1 MISCH
6 WCFASTLT
14 FIQME
19 FEITKLARNFLD
31 AKYLSA
37 HIIWIR
43 HATTPSAHQQPDRQP
58 NHNHHHHHRYFPVF
72 GVVFF
77 STIWHFGQF
86 LLISEHF
93 LYILRSIVHADFWL
107 LLFCIIFSA
116 SLPEISIF
124 KTFTLVVRTIQ
135 HKPLTE
141 TLRFLSAFSFEFYE
155 FRLQKLFFS
164 PFVVL
169 LSIEA
174 KKSFVAFLVVFLVN
188 RKSKQNLVAMWVNMK
203 LVLFLSF
210 WNCYYDAWVDKKHL

>member
-1 MISCH
+1 MLLIDLDVYSNGIWNYKARAELPRCEIFVCPHHLNSSCH
-6 WCFASTLT
+6 DSISSSATRSATQPQSQSSSSSSSLLSSFWC
-14 FIQME
+14 
-19 FEITKLARNFLD
+19 
-31 AKYLSA
+31 
-37 HIIWIR
+37 
-43 HATTPSAHQQPDRQP
+43 
-58 NHNHHHHHRYFPVF
+58 
-72 GVVFF
+72 VFF
-77 STIWHFGQF
+77 LLTIWHFGQF

-124 KTFTLVVRTIQ
+124 KTFTLLVRTIQ

-169 LSIEA
+169 FSIEA
-174 KKSFVAFLVVFLVN
+174 KKSFVAFLVVF
-188 RKSKQNLVAMWVNMK
+188 W
-203 LVLFLSF
+203 
-210 WNCYYDAWVDKKHL
+210 

>member
-1 MISCH
+1 MPRIDLEVYSNGIWNYKARAELPRCEIFVCPH
-6 WCFASTLT
+6 HLNSSWHDSNSSSATRSTTQPQSSSSSSLLSSFWC
-14 FIQME
+14 
-19 FEITKLARNFLD
+19 
-31 AKYLSA
+31 
-37 HIIWIR
+37 
-43 HATTPSAHQQPDRQP
+43 
-58 NHNHHHHHRYFPVF
+58 
-72 GVVFF
+72 VFF

-107 LLFCIIFSA
+107 LLFGIIFSA

-124 KTFTLVVRTIQ
+124 KTLTLVLRTIQ

-155 FRLQKLFFS
+155 FRLQKFFS

-174 KKSFVAFLVVFLVN
+174 KKTLVAFLVVFWQTGN
-188 RKSKQNLVAMWVNMK
+188 RNKIL
-203 LVLFLSF
+203 LR
-210 WNCYYDAWVDKKHL
+210 CG

>member
-1 MISCH
+1 MRNICLPTSSEFVMPRLHQLISNQIGNPTTITIIIIIIVTFQFLV
-6 WCFASTLT
+6 CF
-14 FIQME
+14 
-19 FEITKLARNFLD
+19 FL
-31 AKYLSA
+31 
-37 HIIWIR
+37 
-43 HATTPSAHQQPDRQP
+43 
-58 NHNHHHHHRYFPVF
+58 
-72 GVVFF
+72 

-124 KTFTLVVRTIQ
+124 KTLTLLVRTIQ

-169 LSIEA
+169 FSIEA
-174 KKSFVAFLVVFLVN
+174 KKSFVAFLVVFWQTGN
-188 RKSKQNLVAMWVNMK
+188 RNKIL
-203 LVLFLSF
+203 LR
-210 WNCYYDAWVDKKHL
+210 CG